1 MSLDQETV
9 LPKFLQNILDQIII
23 NFSIIPTELLQPLQ
37 NDIVSNEI
45 TDGLNSEIQ
54 TILEELENHKKE
66 ICKTLGLLTFEYT
79 TVSGLDYLIEVK
91 LGNSVPSTWNK
102 INATQKFG
110 RYRTPFIQDR
120 LPKIQFLKEKLEVEA
135 KKSWTAY
142 LSNITSRLKCLL
154 NVSKNWATLD
164 VLVSLAL
171 ISQREGFVRPK
182 FDSSAG

>member
-1 MSLDQETV
+1 MDQETV

-37 NDIVSNEI
+37 NDIVSNEV

-54 TILEELENHKKE
+54 TILDELENHKKE

-91 LGNSVPSTWNK
+91 LGISVPSTWNK
-102 INATQKFG
+102 INATQKVG

-120 LPKIQFLKEKLEVEA
+120 LPKIQFLKEKLEIEA

-142 LSNITSRLKCLL
+142 LTNINLGCCGSKSK
-154 NVSKNWATLD
+154 VSTRGRRDWSHNQPCQQIGGRAC
-164 VLVSLAL
+164 
-171 ISQREGFVRPK
+171 Q
-182 FDSSAG
+182 